1 MKTKL
6 LFQRL
11 ALVVLLAMIGSL
23 QGFAA
28 YYTQAT
34 ATVIGGEGG
43 TVYVGTT
50 NATPAD
56 DAFQTSVVT
65 TNSTSSRSSHKYYYF
80 AKAAEGYEFV
90 GWFTSATPAANATPT
105 SKTATAW
112 SVSLSPGTGA
122 TTEANATKTTRY
134 AKFAKKQNYYSL
146 LTANAN
152 EGGKVFASTT
162 ATNTRAWATQVTL
175 NQTTEAIAAP
185 SHSYYLYAQ
194 GEGEF
199 GFLGWSTT
207 PDGTIVSKNNPYTA
221 SVTAIADADAPGAA
235 TYYAQFAPATPHYSK
250 VKLTLNGNNDISNL
264 GTTMIGGK
272 VYVGTTAEE
281 AESCTYELTSELV
294 QSSMSVDAAS
304 HEYYLYAKAD
314 EGFEFAGFGTGA
326 TASTS
331 FINTT
336 SPYST
341 SAPGNP
347 FKVTVSAASTDEA
360 TPTEKVYY
368 ASFKYAADNKPTV
381 CYANFTVV
389 AMLAQDD
396 GTGTLVNKE
405 SAEAGMLGLNY
416 NDDASGKGAVT
427 TEPTWHAGSS
437 YASEA
442 ISKPYTSG
450 TVYFPYTI
458 FVKPNPGYEFV
469 GWSSTS
475 TTTNPS
481 QKGTLVGDYNY
492 YYSDSYTRTSVANT
506 NYPGSCGVEG
516 APKTKKYYA
525 VFKKLEQ
532 IEEPTG
538 TTPVEVTEVT
548 GTTSLV
554 EGSVSKDFT
563 VDLVLNENVPY
574 DKPGSEKNAKPA
586 EVLKQFVTVT
596 GANGN
601 NSSVTNYSLVYES
614 KDLGEDEEGLS
625 LGTEYSSHTLRLSFP
640 YGIKADTY
648 TVHLPYGLYT
658 TVNGNKTPTYEFT
671 ITVTADVNPYL
682 TIKKQTPTE
691 GLVYKYTASSQGS
704 QDKTD
709 PEKGLV
715 SESNITVEVEFNEIV
730 ESIDHSKEV
739 GITLKNTTK
748 GVNYRF
754 KSLTLPA
761 AIFGKKDGRGSIAYP
776 ELVDGEYIMT
786 IPEGLFVGANDKVN
800 EAITINFS
808 VTGFKNATL
817 KPYEMI
823 TDEISPKAN
832 HMDVKIQKLPYI
844 AISYKGEFGQ
854 AEAILGDASGIKVQR
869 YTEIIQGDGEG
880 AKPVRTYYPVE
891 TTPSVTVDA
900 GKMIVNFSPALRN
913 GMYEVTIPAA
923 LAANMDP
930 AGKTTEE
937 LFNAG
942 YAVSPAYSL
951 TFNVESPELWVGEHT
966 VDYAQM
972 TSMSAHG
979 PVQKATFNIIKEG
992 EQYYLTN
999 LLDESEPANKIPL
1012 EVVDATTLK
1021 VSGDE
1026 YTSADESYIM
1036 YSYPSD
1042 DITFVLGDDDAV
1054 TVPNTSMLNT
1064 LVGEDYV
1071 SYMFGGDLY
1080 VNVKTVPLVSSTPA
1094 QDDVV
1099 GGKFDIVLKFKNN
1112 FSTPF
1117 MNITSGITLK
1127 NASNATIEVAACTG
1141 DPMEQNTIYISTQNA
1156 LPTGSYTLTVDKGA
1170 VSTIEGYVNE
1180 AVELSFYV
1188 GTEESAD
1195 MVVTAAKYGTFVAP
1209 FDVKAIPE
1217 GVTASKVVGSDANGV
1232 LVLEAVETIPAH
1244 TPVVIQ
1250 SDELVN
1256 ETLTGYARSYNEIAV
1271 VTEGLLNGVYVP
1283 TLAPVGSYVL
1293 QNHSGKIGFFV
1304 VGSTIPVVAKNRCYL
1319 IDSTVSKAPAFFF
1332 TEDDATAINGINA
1345 EIINAEGI
1353 YNVNGVRMNS
1363 LQKGLNIIK
1372 TANGTK
1378 KVMIK

>member
-65 TNSTSSRSSHKYYYF
+65 TNSTSSRSPHKYYYF

-90 GWFTSATPAANATPT
+90 GWYTSATPAATTKPT
-105 SKTATAW
+105 STNATAW
-112 SVSLSPGTGA
+112 SVSLTPGSSA
-122 TTEANATKTTRY
+122 TSEANASKTTRY
-134 AKFAKKQNYYSL
+134 AKFAKKQTYFSVMNVN
-146 LTANAN
+146 ANAN
-152 EGGKVFASTT
+152 GKVFASTT
-162 ATNTRAWATQVTL
+162 ATENRAWAAQVALTQ
-175 NQTTEAIAAP
+175 NSEASSAP
-185 SHSYYLYAQ
+185 SHNYYLYAQ
-194 GEGEF
+194 GAEGYDF
-199 GFLGWSTT
+199 VGWSTT
-207 PDGTIVSKNNPYTA
+207 PTGAIVSTANPYTA
-221 SVTAIADADAPGAA
+221 AVTATADSEAPGTA
-235 TYYAQFAPATPHYSK
+235 TYYAQFATAVPHYSK
-250 VKLTLNGNNDISNL
+250 VIAKLAGNNDIGNL
-264 GTTMIGGK
+264 GTAMVGGK
-272 VYVGTTAEE
+272 VYVGKTASDTPNF
-281 AESCTYELTSELV
+281 AYTSEGT
-294 QSSMSVDAAS
+294 QMTYSVGDAN
-304 HEYYLYAKAD
+304 HEYYLYAEAE
-314 EGFEFAGFGTGA
+314 EGFEFAGW
-326 TASTS
+326 STS
-331 FINTT
+331 SGVLTMFN
-336 SPYST
+336 SSDNPYKPT
-341 SAPGNP
+341 AL
-347 FKVTVSAASTDEA
+347 KVTSTDEA
-360 TPTEKVYY
+360 NPTEKIYY
-368 ASFKYAADNKPTV
+368 AAFKYKADNKPSIA
-381 CYANFTVV
+381 YANFTVV
-389 AMLAQDD
+389 TNVVVTDEKNKQSAVED
-396 GTGTLVNKE
+396 VN
-405 SAEAGMLGLNY
+405 AA
-416 NDDASGKGAVT
+416 AVGIVYGENK
-427 TEPTWHAGSS
+427 TECNEWHAGT
-437 YASEA
+437 YTSEA
-442 ISKPYTSG
+442 YSLPYTSG
-450 TVYFPYTI
+450 TVKFPFTV
-458 FVKPNPGYEFV
+458 FVKPNPGYQFL
-469 GWSSTS
+469 GWATSASTVAPTSSNLG
-475 TTTNPS
+475 TN
-481 QKGTLVGDYNY
+481 VDDYNY
-492 YYSDSYTRTSVANT
+492 YYSATNT
-506 NYPGSCGVEG
+506 NNSISNNNFPGQCGLENG
-516 APKTKKYYA
+516 PKNKKMYA
-525 VFKKLEQ
+525 VFKKLAD
-532 IEEPTG
+532 IPEPTG
-538 TTPVEVTEVT
+538 ETTVEVTEVK

-554 EGSVSKDFT
+554 EGSVNKNFS
-563 VDLVLNENVPY
+563 VDLVLNENLPY
-574 DKPGSEKNAKPA
+574 DVPGSDKNAKPND
-586 EVLKQFVTVT
+586 VLTQFVTVT

-601 NSSVTNYSLVYES
+601 KSQVASYSLVYES
-614 KDLGEDEEGLS
+614 TDLGEGGQNSNDGS
-625 LGTEYSSHTLRLSFP
+625 YGTLYSSHTIRLFFP

-869 YTEIIQGDGEG
+869 YTEVIQGDGEG

-900 GKMIVNFSPALRN
+900 GKMIVNFSPALRT

-979 PVQKATFNIIKEG
+979 PVQKTTFNIIKEG
-992 EQYYLTN
+992 DQYYLTN
-999 LLDESEPANKIPL
+999 LLDNSEPANKIPL
-1012 EVVDATTLK
+1012 EKVNETTLK
-1021 VSGDE
+1021 VANGE
-1026 YTSADESYIM
+1026 YASADEESYIM
-1036 YSYPSD
+1036 YPYSSSDIIFVLSD
-1042 DITFVLGDDDAV
+1042 DDQV
-1054 TVPNTSMLNT
+1054 TVPNTAIVQTIDDEEYAYYM
-1064 LVGEDYV
+1064 VG
-1071 SYMFGGDLY
+1071 GNLY
-1080 VNVKTVPLVSSTPA
+1080 IDVKEVPLVSSTPA

-1099 GGKFDIVLKFKNN
+1099 GGNTQIVLKFKNS
-1112 FSTPF
+1112 FRAPF

-1127 NASNATIEVAACTG
+1127 NAANTAIEVSASTG
-1141 DPMEQNTIYISTQNA
+1141 DNMEQNTIYISTQNA

-1188 GTEESAD
+1188 GTEETAD

-1250 SDELVN
+1250 SDEQVN
-1256 ETLTGYARSYNEIAV
+1256 KTLTGYARSYNEIAV
-1271 VTEGLLNGVYVP
+1271 VTEGLLNGVYTP
-1283 TLAPVGSYVL
+1283 TQAPVGSYVL

-1304 VGSTIPVVAKNRCYL
+1304 VGSTTIPVVAKNRCYL

>member
-11 ALVVLLAMIGSL
+11 AIAVLLAVVGSL

-56 DAFQTSVVT
+56 DAYQTTVVL
-65 TNSTSSRSSHKYYYF
+65 TNSTSSRSSHRYYYF

-112 SVSLSPGTGA
+112 SVSLSPGTTA

-146 LTANAN
+146 LTVNAN

-162 ATNTRAWATQVTL
+162 ATNTRAWAAQVTET
-175 NQTTEAIAAP
+175 QTTEAVTAP

-194 GEGEF
+194 GEGTY

-207 PDGTIVSKNNPYTA
+207 PDGAIVSKDNPYTA
-221 SVTAIADADAPGAA
+221 SVTASADADAPGTA
-235 TYYAQFAPATPHYSK
+235 TYYAQFATAEPHYSK
-250 VKLTLNGNNDISNL
+250 LILKLNGNNDISNL
-264 GTTMIGGK
+264 GTTMLGGK
-272 VYVGTTAEE
+272 VYVGKTAEE
-281 AESCTYELTSELV
+281 AESAIYEYTSEATQMTYSLG
-294 QSSMSVDAAS
+294 DTK
-304 HEYYLYAKAD
+304 HEYYVYAKAD
-314 EGFEFAGFGTGA
+314 EGFEFAGFSTGA
-326 TASTS
+326 AATTS
-331 FINTT
+331 FTN
-336 SPYST
+336 SG
-341 SAPGNP
+341 ANP
-347 FKVTVSAASTDEA
+347 FKVTADAKSTDEA
-360 TPTEKVYY
+360 NPTEKLYY

-389 AMLAQDD
+389 TMLAEDD
-396 GTGTLVNKE
+396 GTGKYVNVE
-405 SAEAGMLGLNY
+405 SNEPALIGINY

-469 GWSSTS
+469 GWTSTS

-481 QKGTLVGDYNY
+481 QKGTPVDDYNY
-492 YYSDSYTRTSVANT
+492 YYSDSYTRTSVSNV

-532 IEEPTG
+532 MDEPTG
-538 TTPVEVTEVT
+538 ETTVQVTEVT

-601 NSSVTNYSLVYES
+601 NSLVTNYSLVYES
-614 KDLGEDEEGLS
+614 RDLGEDEEGMS
-625 LGTEYSSHTLRLSFP
+625 LGTAYTSKTLRLSFP

-808 VTGFKNATL
+808 VTGFKNAAL

-854 AEAILGDASGIKVQR
+854 AEAILGDASGINVQR
-869 YTEIIQGDGEG
+869 YTEVIQGDGEG

-966 VDYAQM
+966 VDYAQL
-972 TSMSAHG
+972 TSMTTHG
-979 PVQKATFNIIKEG
+979 PVQKTTFNIIKEG
-992 EQYYLTN
+992 DQYYLTN
-999 LLDESEPANKIPL
+999 LLDNSEPANKIPL
-1012 EVVDATTLK
+1012 EKVNETTLK
-1021 VSGDE
+1021 VANGE
-1026 YTSADESYIM
+1026 YTSADEESYIM
-1036 YSYPSD
+1036 YPYSSS
-1042 DITFVLGDDDAV
+1042 DITFVLSDVDDQV
-1054 TVPNTSMLNT
+1054 TVPNTAIVQIFDGEEDAYYM
-1064 LVGEDYV
+1064 VG
-1071 SYMFGGDLY
+1071 GNLY
-1080 VNVKTVPLVSSTPA
+1080 IDVKEVPLVSSTPA

-1099 GGKFDIVLKFKNN
+1099 GGKFDIVLKFKNS
-1112 FSTPF
+1112 FRAPF

-1127 NASNATIEVAACTG
+1127 NAANTAIEVSASTG
-1141 DPMEQNTIYISTQNA
+1141 DNMEQNTIYISTQNA

-1217 GVTASKVVGSDANGV
+1217 GVTASKVTGSANGV

-1256 ETLTGYARSYNEIAV
+1256 ETLTGYARSFNKIEV

-1283 TLAPVGSYVL
+1283 TQAPVGSYVL

-1332 TEDDATAINGINA
+1332 TENDATAINGINA